1 MSPSKDYFEKELT
14 NRESLLG
21 FIFEININDFIASL
35 VYHGLKLNDERPQRK
50 LLEAWFK
57 ECIEVFTNEDN
68 ITRDVFG
75 KMNQI
80 IPFPFADGNWDNFKK
95 IFEFLQQDGFF
106 GFMSR
111 DECEKTFAENASGR
125 YRLILRY
132 SLKQGE
138 FVLSYNN
145 IDNQNHSKIIHYIIT
160 LVDGGFYIG
169 GKTFPTLHEHL
180 EALSIHYRVDL
191 SSPWGSEYRQIL
203 QRKRDEYEMFD
214 DSRKSSP
221 KPVER
226 RIESITKS
234 ALKR

>member
-1 MSPSKDYFEKELT
+1 MSASGITYSAKW
-14 NRESLLG
+14 ESFFG
-21 FIFEININDFIASL
+21 FINEISIKDFIVTL
-35 VYHGLKLNDERPQRK
+35 ILRGLKLTDEKPQRK
-50 LLEAWFK
+50 LLEAWCK
-57 ECIEVFTNEDN
+57 ECIETFTNEDN
-68 ITRDVFG
+68 ITRDVFE

-80 IPFPFADGNWDNFKK
+80 IPFPFADENWDNFKK
-95 IFEFLQQDGFF
+95 IFEFLQEDGFF

-111 DECEKTFAENASGR
+111 DECEKTFAENPSGR

-132 SLKQGE
+132 SLRQSV

-145 IDNQNHSKIIHYIIT
+145 IDNKNHNEINHYIIT

-180 EALSIHYRVDL
+180 VALSIRYSVDL
-191 SSPWGSEYRQIL
+191 TSPWGSEYRQIL
-203 QRKRDEYEMFD
+203 KRKLDEYEMFD

-221 KPVER
+221 KPVEQ